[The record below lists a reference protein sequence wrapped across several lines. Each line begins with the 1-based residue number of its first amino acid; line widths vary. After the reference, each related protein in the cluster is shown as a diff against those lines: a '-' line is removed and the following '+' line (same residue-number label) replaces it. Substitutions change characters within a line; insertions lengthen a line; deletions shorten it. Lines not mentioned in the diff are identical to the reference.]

1 MRRRVRDFALRIS
14 GLFRRGGMEHRLD
27 SEMRFHLDML
37 TEKHIRAGVEADEAR
52 RLALAAFGGA
62 ERFKDD
68 ARDEYRS
75 QLVDELV
82 QDVRYALRV
91 MRRSPGFA
99 IAAALTFALGIGA
112 STAMFSV
119 VHGVLLRPL
128 PYADPG
134 RLVVLWERNVARGSD
149 HNVVG
154 VSTFEAW
161 RERARSFDGMAGLV
175 PLPATIAGAP
185 TPERVMGAEVSPGY
199 FRLLGVPPALGR
211 EFSAEEERSG
221 GADVLVLSDGF
232 WRSHFAADRT
242 VLGRTLSIDGRPHT
256 IVGVMPARFDPP
268 QFAWL
273 GEQAFWRP
281 FGGTDNNRSWG
292 RFLLVIARVKPTV
305 SIEAARH
312 ELEGIAAQRAVEVKE
327 SEGWSSSLIGLTEQ
341 ITGDVRLPLLV
352 LLGAVGLL
360 LLMAITNVANL
371 TLGLVRRREHEL
383 AVRRAIG
390 ATSTR
395 LLRQL
400 VTQSAVV
407 GLIGCAIG
415 MVAAVAGVR
424 GLMSLLP
431 PEMPRTSSIRVD
443 GTVLVFSAVV
453 SLIASLSV
461 GAIAATRGG
470 RVAAQTLRESGG
482 RAAARLRGGSLV
494 TVEIALGLVL
504 TVLAGLTMRTFSALR
519 TVELG
524 FDADRV
530 VITRVGVSGPR
541 YRTPGSQ
548 IQFFDQLLTRVRVLP
563 GVQSASV
570 VSTRPFGGMGP
581 ATTLG
586 DASAPVASDSLVAD
600 MRFADATLF
609 RTLRIPLLAGSTFD
623 TRDAP
628 GAPPRIVINQ
638 TMARTLWP
646 NGSALGKRARIPMF
660 GGITAEVIG
669 VVGDVHL
676 MDARTPPR
684 ATVYLAGSRFP
695 STTWDVVVRGNVDP
709 ETLTRSLR
717 HAVTALDPAVP
728 TYWVSTLESLVSGTL
743 ARDRFTAVLLGTFA
757 VVSLLLAGV
766 GIYGVFAGDV
776 AQRRKEIGIRV
787 ALGAPT
793 SGVITLVMRRAMT
806 RAILGITLGMGGA
819 LLAARG
825 MASLLFGVASTDP
838 LSFITV
844 ALLLLVVAVAAT
856 LVPALRA
863 ARVSPLVAI
872 RVDR

>member
-14 GLFRRGGMEHRLD
+14 GLFRRGGMEQRLD

-37 TEKHIRAGVEADEAR
+37 TEKNIQAGVEAHEAR

-327 SEGWSSSLIGLTEQ
+327 SE
-341 ITGDVRLPLLV
+341 
-352 LLGAVGLL
+352 
-360 LLMAITNVANL
+360 
-371 TLGLVRRREHEL
+371 
-383 AVRRAIG
+383 
-390 ATSTR
+390 
-395 LLRQL
+395 
-400 VTQSAVV
+400 
-407 GLIGCAIG
+407 
-415 MVAAVAGVR
+415 
-424 GLMSLLP
+424 
-431 PEMPRTSSIRVD
+431 
-443 GTVLVFSAVV
+443 
-453 SLIASLSV
+453 
-461 GAIAATRGG
+461 
-470 RVAAQTLRESGG
+470 
-482 RAAARLRGGSLV
+482 
-494 TVEIALGLVL
+494 
-504 TVLAGLTMRTFSALR
+504 AGL
-519 TVELG
+519 
-524 FDADRV
+524 
-530 VITRVGVSGPR
+530 
-541 YRTPGSQ
+541 
-548 IQFFDQLLTRVRVLP
+548 
-563 GVQSASV
+563 
-570 VSTRPFGGMGP
+570 
-581 ATTLG
+581 
-586 DASAPVASDSLVAD
+586 
-600 MRFADATLF
+600 
-609 RTLRIPLLAGSTFD
+609 
-623 TRDAP
+623 
-628 GAPPRIVINQ
+628 
-638 TMARTLWP
+638 
-646 NGSALGKRARIPMF
+646 
-660 GGITAEVIG
+660 
-669 VVGDVHL
+669 
-676 MDARTPPR
+676 
-684 ATVYLAGSRFP
+684 
-695 STTWDVVVRGNVDP
+695 
-709 ETLTRSLR
+709 
-717 HAVTALDPAVP
+717 
-728 TYWVSTLESLVSGTL
+728 
-743 ARDRFTAVLLGTFA
+743 
-757 VVSLLLAGV
+757 
-766 GIYGVFAGDV
+766 
-776 AQRRKEIGIRV
+776 RR
-787 ALGAPT
+787 
-793 SGVITLVMRRAMT
+793 
-806 RAILGITLGMGGA
+806 
-819 LLAARG
+819 
-825 MASLLFGVASTDP
+825 
-838 LSFITV
+838 
-844 ALLLLVVAVAAT
+844 
-856 LVPALRA
+856 
-863 ARVSPLVAI
+863 
-872 RVDR
+872 

>member
-134 RLVVLWERNVARGSD
+134 RLVVLWERDVARGSD

-461 GAIAATRGG
+461 GAIAAARGG

-548 IQFFDQLLTRVRVLP
+548 IQFFDQLLTRVRALP